1 MDGNTIIME
10 HDGATIRE
18 PLASF
23 SMATVPDDSLYAS
36 QWYFSP
42 LQAPTAW
49 DVTTGSQDVVIA
61 VLDSGVDLDHPDLA
75 GNIWMNTGEIPGN
88 GIDDDLNGFIDDVHG
103 WDFVQGSADPNPKFD
118 GAWTDTG
125 MSHGTVV
132 AGIAAAVGN
141 NAAGISGV
149 VWTSRVMSVRVLDGS
164 GLGDTLTIAEGVNY
178 AVAKGADIINLSLVG
193 STNSQVLQEAIT
205 NAAQHGA
212 LVVAAAGNNNVNLAT
227 TPQYPVCNDNVIG
240 VAATDELDH
249 KTSFSNYGPCIDI
262 SAPGINMTSTVF
274 YSPGQGF
281 TDYYQSGW
289 YGTSVASPVIAGA
302 LSLIMAKN
310 PLLFFSEVSDVL
322 FQGSDDL
329 DAGNPSYAGQLGAG
343 RVNLAKSINSE
354 QAIVLS
360 DLIVTGAGPGG
371 SPHVRLL
378 NASGNVASEFFAYAT
393 TFPGGVEVASGD
405 VNGDGTSELI
415 TGVGPGGGPQVRVFR
430 TNGSAVFTPGFFA
443 YASTFRN
450 GVHVAVGDLDGD
462 GMDEIITGPG
472 NGGGPQVRVFDRY
485 GKPKFT
491 PGFFAFD
498 QAQRGGVF
506 VAAGDVNGDG
516 VDEIIAGAGVG
527 TVPEVRIFDRF
538 GTRKYVPFLAYAA
551 TFRGGVSVAS
561 GDVNGDGVD
570 EIVTGPFSNGGPHV
584 RIFTKS
590 GTVLGQFFAYAS
602 TFRGGV
608 HVAAGDVNNDG
619 TDDIVAGAGYGGGP
633 QVRLFNLTGKVLGQF
648 FAYTLAF
655 RGGVFVG
662 VVAR

>member
-1 MDGNTIIME
+1 ME